1 MSTTT
6 STAADRTATNVET
19 VGAIYE
25 AFGRGDVPAI
35 VDLLATDVRW
45 EDWADNRAQAADV
58 PWMRARHGRDEVYG
72 FFAEAGKLEITD
84 FQVLDLLASE
94 HQVVAE
100 VVIEANVPATGGSY
114 RDEELHLW
122 TFDADG
128 KVTRLRHYTDTAKH
142 IAAATPAT

>member
-1 MSTTT
+1 MSTT
-6 STAADRTATNVET
+6 STAAARTTTNAEI

-35 VDLLATDVRW
+35 IERLAPDVRW
-45 EDWADNRAQAADV
+45 EDWADNEAQAADV

-100 VVIEANVPATGGSY
+100 VVIAANVPATGGSY

-128 KVTRLRHYTDTAKH
+128 LVTRLRHYTDTAKH
-142 IAAATPAT
+142 VAVAEPGA